1 MKHSDCGPSQLQ
13 KASLCSA
20 APFEESLLR
29 PDIDTEESRDGTK
42 QHKIMD
48 SLIRGKMVI
57 QEVPEKYEANIRA
70 AIEMFLEASQD
81 TLLDNGQTQGGG
93 SWFSEMQLP
102 CVSTSVLGHIE
113 VGTIDLHIVYPE
125 QKRIA
130 LFDWKFGGSLV
141 HHPMWNMQLQDYAS
155 SLWDKY
161 GFDFSIEVA
170 YIQPQA
176 REKYNMQPWVFEPGD
191 RLAIV
196 ERIRSIREK
205 VYGCEI
211 EYSVGPACQFC
222 KAKLAGTCWAR
233 QSWPSQFFA
242 GDPVSDE
249 KIMRMDPNELGRT
262 LDIVRCVSVE
272 AKRIT
277 NVIRER
283 LRNEEIVVDHWAF
296 DRKSDRITVKADYAG
311 RVTRPIKICR
321 KLQRTIAN
329 E

>member
-1 MKHSDCGPSQLQ
+1 MNHSDCGPSQLQ
-13 KASLCSA
+13 KADLCSA

-48 SLIRGKMVI
+48 ALIRGKMFI
-57 QEVPEKYEANIRA
+57 QEVPDKYLENIKA
-70 AIEMFLEASQD
+70 ATAMFLEASQD
-81 TLLDNGQTQGGG
+81 TLLDNSQTTYGGC
-93 SWFSEMQLP
+93 WFSEMQLP
-102 CVSTSVLGHIE
+102 CLSTSVLGHKE

-130 LFDWKFGGSLV
+130 LFDWKFGGALV
-141 HHPMWNMQLQDYAS
+141 HHPMWNLQLQDYACA
-155 SLWDKY
+155 LWDKY
-161 GFDFSIEVA
+161 GYDYSIEA
-170 YIQPQA
+170 TYIQPQA
-176 REKYNMQPWVFEPGD
+176 REKYDMQPWVFEPTD
-191 RLAIV
+191 RQLLV
-196 ERIRSIREK
+196 ERIRAIREK
-205 VYGCEI
+205 VYGYEL

-222 KAKLAGTCWAR
+222 KAKLSGTCWAR
-233 QSWPSQFFA
+233 HSWPSQFFA

-249 KIMRMDPNELGRT
+249 KILRMDADELGRT
-262 LDIVRCVSVE
+262 LDIVRCISVE

-277 NVIRER
+277 NTIRSRMNDED
-283 LRNEEIVVDHWAF
+283 IVVDHWKY
-296 DRKSDRITVKADYAG
+296 DRNSKRITVKADYAG